1 MQYLPAKLLYLFAQL
16 LALPECPL
24 DCPWHGSPV
33 NPTQDIPTE
42 DPSNPNCTSCDP
54 WHNFT
59 MSTAPIICRSYTS
72 RGIRVLW
79 NTAPPRLNILV
90 NECPGSYIKAGMV
103 SHGFSVNYE
112 ADNYETKGKICH
124 TPGYHCRGESWPF
137 CQHGYYKE
145 APLWATYSHLLW
157 QLTFG
162 VDLPG
167 LSEVNLVNTSY
178 SELYANVFNRYA
190 GSIRPPTINWVGGI
204 IALRDGLDS
213 ANTNRFPES
222 KFGIANVKNKAR
234 LMAIAKAFASQG
246 AREGD
251 LHAATSAAMNSRKR
265 NSTNDV
271 GWRIWEGNY
280 GNGAVSQLAP
290 LETSVGRWA
299 VGPKDQPYG
308 RFARAFD
315 SATGRTDISFVLDR
329 RLWGGL
335 PLKESNET
343 GATVRVIRLAV
354 IYLDG
359 AGSFDIY
366 FDTAAGCNG
375 SRKRSIIGTNTYRW
389 RTTAFDIVD
398 GVFDRRCR
406 SKGGAADIVL
416 RSTSTIDTVFQGLE
430 IYDPAML

>member
-1 MQYLPAKLLYLFAQL
+1 
-16 LALPECPL
+16 
-24 DCPWHGSPV
+24 
-33 NPTQDIPTE
+33 
-42 DPSNPNCTSCDP
+42 
-54 WHNFT
+54 
-59 MSTAPIICRSYTS
+59 MSTAPIICKSYTS

-79 NTAPPRLNILV
+79 NTEPSRLDVLV
-90 NECPGSYIKAGMV
+90 AECPGSYIKTGMV

-112 ADNYETKGKICH
+112 ADNYDAKGKICH

-137 CQHGYYKE
+137 CQHGYYTE

-178 SELYANVFNRYA
+178 SDLYAYVFNRYA
-190 GSIRPPTINWVGGI
+190 GSIRPPATDWVGGI

-213 ANTNRFPES
+213 ANTTRFPES
-222 KFGIANVKNKAR
+222 KFGTATVKNKDR
-234 LMAIAKAFASQG
+234 LVAIAKVFADKG

-251 LHAATSAAMNSRKR
+251 LHAATSGAMASRKR

-271 GWRIWEGNY
+271 GWRIWQGNY
-280 GNGAVSQLAP
+280 GNGVVTQLAP
-290 LETSVGRWA
+290 FETSIGRWA
-299 VGPKDQPYG
+299 VGPMDQPYG
-308 RFARAFD
+308 RFARSFE

-335 PLKESNET
+335 PLKAANAT
-343 GATVRVIRLAV
+343 GGTARVIRLAV

-359 AGSFDIY
+359 MGSFDIF
-366 FDTAAGCNG
+366 FDSATGCDG
-375 SRKRSIIGTNTYRW
+375 ARKRSIAGTGTGQW

-398 GVFDRRCR
+398 GVFGRGCS

-416 RSTSTIDTVFQGLE
+416 RSRCATDTVFHGLE
-430 IYDPAML
+430 IYDPTMV